1 MMAILPKLLKKL
13 TDVRFSLTTNV
24 ILDPVSNLKISSMVL
39 DKYLL
44 ITRFVNVS
52 DYMVPRG
59 TQSDW
64 NRSIFMIPFN
74 GKNCDF
80 PKGLEQGI
88 NAIFDH

>member
-24 ILDPVSNLKISSMVL
+24 ILDPVSNLKISSMVV

-59 TQSDW
+59 T
-64 NRSIFMIPFN
+64 
-74 GKNCDF
+74 
-80 PKGLEQGI
+80 
-88 NAIFDH
+88 